1 MKKLL
6 SAFPL
11 ALFSMQTLAAEA
23 GKSAKAAPNSSET
36 IMVLLGLFG
45 IVLGLVLFFVYLAKT
60 NPKDKKDPEKKDP
73 E

>member
-23 GKSAKAAPNSSET
+23 AKIVTSSSQT
-36 IMVLLGLFG
+36 IAVLLGLLG
-45 IVLGLVLFFVYLAKT
+45 IVLGIVLFFVYLAKT
-60 NPKDKKDPEKKDP
+60 NPKEDKDPEKKDP

>member
-23 GKSAKAAPNSSET
+23 AKIVTSSSQT
-36 IMVLLGLFG
+36 IAVLLGLLG
-45 IVLGLVLFFVYLAKT
+45 IVLGIVLFFVYLAKT
-60 NPKDKKDPEKKDP
+60 NAKENKDPEKKDP

>member
-23 GKSAKAAPNSSET
+23 AKIVTSSSQTMLSSTLVQLTKYEQFGAALLRLIPPRGSPSRAGSIVIGNSR
-36 IMVLLGLFG
+36 
-45 IVLGLVLFFVYLAKT
+45 
-60 NPKDKKDPEKKDP
+60 
-73 E
+73 

>member
-23 GKSAKAAPNSSET
+23 AKGAEAASTGQALAVLFS
-36 IMVLLGLFG
+36 LLGL
-45 IVLGLVLFFVYLAKT
+45 VLAIVLFFVYLAKT
-60 NPKDKKDPEKKDP
+60 NPKEDKDPEKKDP